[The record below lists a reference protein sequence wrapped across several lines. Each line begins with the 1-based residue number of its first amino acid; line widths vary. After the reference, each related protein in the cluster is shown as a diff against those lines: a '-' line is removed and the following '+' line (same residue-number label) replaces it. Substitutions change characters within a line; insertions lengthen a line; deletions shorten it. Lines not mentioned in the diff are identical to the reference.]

1 MDENN
6 SQNKSIPKYPEPY
19 WMDSTK
25 FPSFSDCSDDI
36 KVDVAIVGG
45 GITGIT
51 LAYLLKK
58 EGLKVV
64 ILESSKILSA
74 TTGHTTAKITAQHE
88 LIYNDFLNEIGDEK
102 TKLYYESNMEAL
114 NFIKN
119 TIKENNISCDFIEQD
134 AYIYTKSEDYIQK
147 IVNESKAYEKLGIPG
162 EYLDSIPIPIDIKA
176 ALVMKNQAQFHPL
189 KYLNN
194 LVSYINEY
202 ENIIYENTQAID
214 IEKSPELKVVTKA
227 GHKIACDN
235 VVICTHY
242 PFYDGM
248 GLYFSRMYALRSYV
262 LGAITEKPY
271 PGGMYINAENPGRSL
286 RYTPFNGEN
295 LVIIGGESH
304 KTGQSDIPTLD
315 RYESLKLFGDELFKI
330 KSIPY
335 RWSTQD
341 LVTLDNIPYI
351 GHITDSNPN
360 IYVATGYK
368 QWGMTSGTLAALMI
382 RDSILKKE
390 NPYSK
395 LYTPSRFNADPGVK
409 NFISINTNVA
419 KELAKGKLT
428 ANYRK
433 PDDLKND
440 EGSVVFINGKRAGA
454 YRDELGELHI
464 LDTTCTHLGCEVQWN
479 DAERTWDC
487 PCHGSRFSIDGEVVE
502 GPAQKPL
509 KKIEE

>member
-1 MDENN
+1 MTENN
-6 SQNKSIPKYPEPY
+6 SQDKNIPKYSEPY
-19 WMDSTK
+19 WMDSTE
-25 FPSFSDCSDDI
+25 FPSFSNYSDNM
-36 KVDVAIVGG
+36 KVDVVIVGG

-74 TTGHTTAKITAQHE
+74 TTGHTTAKITAQHD
-88 LIYNDFLNEIGDEK
+88 LIYDEFLNKIGNEK
-102 TKLYYESNMEAL
+102 TKLYYESNIEAL

-119 TIKENNISCDFIEQD
+119 TIKENNINCDFIKQD
-134 AYIYTKSEDYIQK
+134 AYIYTNSEDYVQK
-147 IVNESKAYEKLGIPG
+147 IMNEAKSYELLRIPG
-162 EYLDSIPIPIDIKA
+162 EYLESIPISIDIKA

-194 LVSYINEY
+194 LLSFINKD

-214 IEKSPELKVVTKA
+214 IEKSPELKVVTKT
-227 GHKIACDN
+227 GYRISCDN
-235 VVICTHY
+235 VAICTHY

-248 GLYFSRMYALRSYV
+248 GMYFSRMYALKSYV
-262 LGAITEKPY
+262 LGAITENPY
-271 PGGMYINAENPGRSL
+271 PGGMYINAEDPGRSL
-286 RYTPFNGEN
+286 RYTPFNEKN

-304 KTGQSDIPTLD
+304 KTGQSDIPTLGH
-315 RYESLKLFGDELFKI
+315 YESLKLFGDELFKI

-368 QWGMTSGTLAALMI
+368 QWGMTSGTLAALII
-382 RDSILKKE
+382 RDSILHNK
-390 NPYSK
+390 NPYSE
-395 LYTPSRFNADPGVK
+395 LYTPSRFNVDPIIK
-409 NFISINTNVA
+409 NFISMNTDVA
-419 KELAKGKLT
+419 KELVKGKIT
-428 ANYRK
+428 TTDKK
-433 PDDLKND
+433 PNDLKND
-440 EGSVVFINGKRAGA
+440 EGSVVFVNGKRLGA
-454 YRDELGELHI
+454 YRDEKGELHI
-464 LDTTCTHLGCEVQWN
+464 VDTTCTHLGCELQWN

-487 PCHGSRFSIDGEVVE
+487 PCHGSRFSINGEVIE
-502 GPAQKPL
+502 GPAQNPL
-509 KKIEE
+509 TKIQE